1 MRTSDQINTMR
12 LSEETAVQ
20 KAKEDLSKRL
30 GVSLSDVRTVSVAK
44 TDFPDMSLGAAA
56 SGEISAQMIATG
68 WIIRLAVAGKGYE
81 YRADKSHLRLVG
93 FDGRNYVIS

>member
-1 MRTSDQINTMR
+1 MR

-20 KAKEDLSKRL
+20 KAKEDLSRRL
-30 GVSLSDVRTVSVAK
+30 GVNLSEVHAQSVTK

-56 SGEISAQMIATG
+56 SGEVSAQMIATG
-68 WIIRLAVAGKGYE
+68 WIIKLAVAGKDYE

-93 FDGRNYVIS
+93 FDGRNFVIS